1 MRLTTASS
9 LILLAVLMLAAPP
22 VARGDSITLVDSG
35 APMVPSG
42 GFSVVNTQFLAQEF
56 TLPVGAT
63 ITEIAIFVANSST
76 EPENV
81 KVQVTN
87 AIGPGTPGSALFAE
101 FSLTVPPPFF
111 DQAFRTIPTFFFL
124 DAGTYFLVL
133 SSNVDFGD
141 GFPVWIFDAPT
152 NIGPSF
158 FSISGLD
165 PAFPPASNFTP
176 ILQGPLPFFDPAL
189 GLRISGIPVPQVEID
204 IKPGNDPNAINPAGR
219 GLIPVAILTTDTFDA
234 TTVSPITV
242 RFGPVGASLEHKL
255 GHLADVDGDGDL
267 DLVLHFRTQ
276 EAGIQCG
283 DTEASLT
290 GETFDG
296 QAIQGSD
303 SIVTVGCS

>member
-1 MRLTTASS
+1 MV
-9 LILLAVLMLAAPP
+9 VLVLAAPP
-22 VARGDSITLVDSG
+22 VARADSITLVDSG
-35 APMVPSG
+35 APVFPSG

-63 ITEIAIFVANSST
+63 ITEIAIFMANTAT

-133 SSNVDFGD
+133 SSNVDFAG
-141 GFPVWIFDAPT
+141 GFPAWIFNAPT

-158 FSISGLD
+158 SSIFGLD
-165 PAFPPASNFTP
+165 SAFPPASNFKP
-176 ILQGPLPFFDPAL
+176 ILQGPPPLFDPSL
-189 GLRISGIPVPQVEID
+189 GLRISGIPGPQVEID
-204 IKPGNDPNAINPAGR
+204 IKPGSDPNAIRPVNT
-219 GLIPVAILTTDTFDA
+219 GLIPVAVLTTDTFDA
-234 TTVSPITV
+234 LTVSPITV
-242 RFGPVGASLEHKL
+242 RFGPSGAGMAHRSAHLE
-255 GHLADVDGDGDL
+255 DVDGDGDL

-276 EAGIQCG
+276 ETGIQCG

-303 SIVTVGCS
+303 SIVTVGCH

>member
-9 LILLAVLMLAAPP
+9 LILMAVLVLAAPP
-22 VARGDSITLVDSG
+22 VARADSIILVDSG
-35 APMVPSG
+35 APAVPSG

-63 ITEIAIFVANSST
+63 ITEIAIFMANTAT

-141 GFPVWIFDAPT
+141 GFPAWIFDAPT

-165 PAFPPASNFTP
+165 SAFPPASNFTP
-176 ILQGPLPFFDPAL
+176 LLQGPPPLFDPAL
-189 GLRISGIPVPQVEID
+189 GLRISGIPGPQVEID
-204 IKPGNDPNAINPAGR
+204 IKPGSDPNAVNPAAR
-219 GLIPVAILTTDTFDA
+219 GLIPVAVLTTDSFDA
-234 TTVSPITV
+234 LTVSVSTV
-242 RFGPVGASLEHKL
+242 QFGPNAASIAHRS
-255 GHLADVDGDGDL
+255 GHLEDVDGDGDL
-267 DLVLHFRTQ
+267 DLVLHFPTQ
-276 EAGIQCG
+276 ATGILCG
-283 DTEASLT
+283 DTEASLS
-290 GETFDG
+290 GETFGG

-303 SIVTVGCS
+303 SVLTVGCS